1 MKNITVRI
9 EIPHKNKELGS
20 FGVDLKLNDAGS
32 FEVESM
38 LNAVLPDY
46 KLGESVEGAKITFT
60 QTEAPEELAKI
71 LNPEMLG
78 LFGYA
83 KPSKT

>member
-1 MKNITVRI
+1 MKKITVRI

-38 LNAVLPDY
+38 LNTVLPDY
-46 KLGESVEGAKITFT
+46 KLGESVEGGKNNFYTNRSTGRI
-60 QTEAPEELAKI
+60 
-71 LNPEMLG
+71 
-78 LFGYA
+78 
-83 KPSKT
+83 SKNIKS